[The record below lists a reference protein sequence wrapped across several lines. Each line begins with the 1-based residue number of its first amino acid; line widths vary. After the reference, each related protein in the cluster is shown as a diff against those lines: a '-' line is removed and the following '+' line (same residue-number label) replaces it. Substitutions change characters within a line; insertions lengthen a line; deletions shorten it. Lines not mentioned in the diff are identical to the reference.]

1 MFSTITLVTVA
12 LMFYLL
18 LVAIT
23 LIVINLLDYL
33 YCICKPHYK
42 FTDYIPSSRRA
53 LLLLP
58 LILPLLLIELV
69 YIATYCTVTKLR
81 IYL

>member
-1 MFSTITLVTVA
+1 MFSIITLVTVA

-23 LIVINLLDYL
+23 LVVINLLDYL
-33 YCICKPHYK
+33 YCSCKPRYK

-69 YIATYCTVTKLR
+69 YIATHCIVAKLR
-81 IYL
+81 SY

>member
-1 MFSTITLVTVA
+1 MFSTITLITLAVVT
-12 LMFYLL
+12 YLL
-18 LVAIT
+18 LIAT
-23 LIVINLLDYL
+23 ALSVINLLDYL
-33 YCICKPHYK
+33 YCSCKPHYK
-42 FTDYIPSSRRA
+42 FTDYIPSNRRM

>member
-1 MFSTITLVTVA
+1 MFSVITLITLAVA
-12 LMFYLL
+12 TYLL
-18 LVAIT
+18 LVAMT
-23 LIVINLLDYL
+23 LSVINLLDYL
-33 YCICKPHYK
+33 YCSCKPHYK
-42 FTDYIPSSRRA
+42 FTDYIPSNRRT

-81 IYL
+81 TYL

>member
-1 MFSTITLVTVA
+1 MFSVITLITLAVVT
-12 LMFYLL
+12 YLL
-18 LVAIT
+18 LVAMT
-23 LIVINLLDYL
+23 LSVINLLDYL
-33 YCICKPHYK
+33 YCSCKPHYK
-42 FTDYIPSSRRA
+42 FTDYIPSNRRT

-81 IYL
+81 TYL

>member
-1 MFSTITLVTVA
+1 MFSAITLTTVA
-12 LMFYLL
+12 LIIYLL

-23 LIVINLLDYL
+23 LTVINLLDYL
-33 YCICKPHYK
+33 YCSCKPHYN
-42 FTDYIPSSRRA
+42 FTDYVPSSRRA

-69 YIATYCTVTKLR
+69 YITTYCTVTKLR
-81 IYL
+81 SY